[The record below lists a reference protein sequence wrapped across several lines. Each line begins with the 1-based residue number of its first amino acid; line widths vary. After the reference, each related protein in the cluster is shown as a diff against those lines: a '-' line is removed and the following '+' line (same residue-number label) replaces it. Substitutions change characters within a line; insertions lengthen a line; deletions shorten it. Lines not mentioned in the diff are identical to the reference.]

1 MTTRTRWGL
10 LCATA
15 TLVLGLAVSA
25 QAQNAHFVGKVTATL
40 QGTDVQVC
48 WKEAGLGDNA
58 LIDYVASADA
68 TATYVCVN
76 HGGQC
81 PNAANKITVFGPVTA
96 SGTFASGKNGNITAC
111 LVIEP
116 PGPGTFT
123 CPGGQTRT
131 LAEVGYTNVSIED
144 VTNGVEQDAVPVN
157 VSATPFVCPG
167 P

>member
-1 MTTRTRWGL
+1 MISHTRIGF

-15 TLVLGLAVSA
+15 TLILGLAASA

-48 WKEAGLGDNA
+48 WKEAGLGDTQT
-58 LIDYVASADA
+58 IDYVASADA

-116 PGPGTFT
+116 PGPGAFT

-131 LAEVGYTNVSIED
+131 LAEVGYTNVSITD
-144 VTNGVEQDAVPVN
+144 TTNGVEQEAVPVN